1 MNAIDLLKLQHREVD
16 VLFMRATQAAADEK
30 IMLLG
35 QIAEKLTL
43 HAQIEEQ
50 HMYPFAQRMGI
61 QDMVDH
67 ALEEHAQAKR
77 LIADLLQ
84 SKRNDP
90 KLEQELMQLMQ
101 SVQHHVKEEE
111 EKLFPRLASVASEE
125 DLAQLGDTLQQATDE
140 LMNQELLR
148 MAENEGSALPPVQS

>member
-16 VLFMRATQAAADEK
+16 VLFMRASKAGLDEK
-30 IMLLG
+30 VGLLG

-43 HAQIEEQ
+43 HAQIEER

-61 QDMVDH
+61 QDMVEH
-67 ALEEHAQAKR
+67 SLKEHAEAKR

-90 KLEQELMQLMQ
+90 KLDQELLQLQQ
-101 SVQHHVKEEE
+101 SVKHHVKEEE
-111 EKLFPRLASVASEE
+111 EKLFPRLSELASAE
-125 DLAQLGDTLQQATDE
+125 DLEQLGTTLQQSADE
-140 LMNQELLR
+140 LANQELLR

>member
-16 VLFMRATQAAADEK
+16 VLFMQATKAGLDEK
-30 IMLLG
+30 VTLLG

-50 HMYPFAQRMGI
+50 HLYPFARRMGI

-67 ALEEHAQAKR
+67 SLQEHAEAKR
-77 LIADLLQ
+77 LVADLLQ
-84 SKRNDP
+84 SKRHDP
-90 KLEQELMQLMQ
+90 KLEQELMQLQQ
-101 SVQHHVKEEE
+101 SVKHHVQEEE
-111 EKLFPRLASVASEE
+111 EKLFPRLMELASMD
-125 DLAQLGDTLQQATDE
+125 DLERLGEQLQQSADA

-148 MAENEGSALPPVQS
+148 MAEQEGSALPPVQQ